1 MHLMSLLKAKAYSWA
16 FFQAFGWSSHECKLP
31 KCTVVTIFVSLIF
44 EKYLQPL
51 HILTNLSYLDR
62 PFLSFTNSLWIH
74 KPWIFWQTFCTLT
87 NPAYLD
93 KPFLSWQTF
102 PNLTNPFI
110 SWQTLNSLTNLIY
123 LDITNNTFH
132 FAYLDFLGASILS
145 IFWPLWNVRRAGMI
159 IIIIAKQIMKLF
171 QEA

>member
-44 EKYLQPL
+44 EKYLQSL

-74 KPWIFWQTFCTLT
+74 KPWIFWQTLDILTNLTYFNKPFVPWQTLHTLT
-87 NPAYLD
+87 NYSYLE
-93 KPFLSWQTF
+93 KPCIPWQ
-102 PNLTNPFI
+102 I
-110 SWQTLNSLTNLIY
+110 SWSWWKNWNMYIQNNEYVWLI
-123 LDITNNTFH
+123 LDYILH
-132 FAYLDFLGASILS
+132 PDYDFPIPP
-145 IFWPLWNVRRAGMI
+145 PL
-159 IIIIAKQIMKLF
+159 F
-171 QEA
+171 